1 MHMYRMSDQIKMS
14 HLWLQSQK
22 YNLFHELKTAHV
34 VNHVCACLR

>member
-1 MHMYRMSDQIKMS
+1 MRMYRMSDQIKMS

-22 YNLFHELKTAHV
+22 YNLFYELKTAHA